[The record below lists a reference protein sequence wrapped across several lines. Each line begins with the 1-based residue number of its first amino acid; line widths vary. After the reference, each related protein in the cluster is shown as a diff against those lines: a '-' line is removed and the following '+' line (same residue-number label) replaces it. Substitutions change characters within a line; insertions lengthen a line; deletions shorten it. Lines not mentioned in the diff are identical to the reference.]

1 MFQRVRL
8 KEFSQNQSLIL
19 LNLQRSASKSRS
31 RAARHSTNV
40 LCVHNQPTA
49 DMIAPL
55 FLLKTQSTVSPYKL
69 NAFLANAPVV
79 LPLTPYTDYLLYLI
93 LHNSTENRNT
103 FAPKLIAGN
112 CRPFKATVVLSLS
125 GLEY

>member
-1 MFQRVRL
+1 MGFLSRFPSRAVTTFPGRSARGCRSRSANRYRERSVRRSHDSPVRMFL
-8 KEFSQNQSLIL
+8 K
-19 LNLQRSASKSRS
+19 RSASKSRS

-40 LCVHNQPTA
+40 PSVHNQPTA

-55 FLLKTQSTVSPYKL
+55 LLLKTQSTVSPYKL

-93 LHNSTENRNT
+93 LHNSTENR
-103 FAPKLIAGN
+103 
-112 CRPFKATVVLSLS
+112 
-125 GLEY
+125 